1 MTGFL
6 VNYTGSREKASFKM
20 RTFLFSGDKVS
31 VTPCSV
37 TLIVPPESLSVI
49 TKIKVLKENICVAEK
64 IQTNNNEISSILQL
78 YTVDLDQIIS
88 VRKTENKIRHVSNTN
103 KN

>member
-1 MTGFL
+1 
-6 VNYTGSREKASFKM
+6 M

-49 TKIKVLKENICVAEK
+49 TKIKALKENICASEK
-64 IQTNNNEISSILQL
+64 KTQTNNNEISSILQL